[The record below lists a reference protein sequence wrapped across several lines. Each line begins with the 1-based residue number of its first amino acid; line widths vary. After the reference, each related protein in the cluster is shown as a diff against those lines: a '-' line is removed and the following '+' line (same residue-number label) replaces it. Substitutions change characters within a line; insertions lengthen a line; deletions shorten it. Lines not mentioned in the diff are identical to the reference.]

1 MVFSV
6 TLTLLIHNK
15 QQITHKPIRQY
26 RDGRYTHMFRKEWNF
41 IESSRLEDLPWLQW
55 VLEYSSWV
63 QEFFM
68 MSWVW
73 VRTPVN
79 FLSVGFFG
87 IFWSPSLLDDMDME
101 LSWEKQNILWVC
113 QTSRK
118 KDRKNIDGTF
128 LLYQKGPISTTF
140 TIDWYLHKGENRDK
154 MGTWLKKKTVRCQ
167 DQWRILQVN
176 THIFRSSHR
185 TTVDTISQKW
195 RSRTSVSSAEFCGC
209 RKEGSTRRT
218 IFLFKLY

>member
-41 IESSRLEDLPWLQW
+41 IESSRLEDLSWLQW

-118 KDRKNIDGTF
+118 KE
-128 LLYQKGPISTTF
+128 
-140 TIDWYLHKGENRDK
+140 GENRDK

-185 TTVDTISQKW
+185 TTVDTISRKW